1 MAVCDADY
9 RFHYVDVGTPG
20 KWSDGG
26 VFNHCVSLGVIA
38 GILMLISS
46 VLHGCP
52 IYACCLF
59 IG

>member
-26 VFNHCVSLGVIA
+26 VFNRCAMGVSLTEGVM
-38 GILMLISS
+38 GIPNPSEVEGMYLRSFL
-46 VLHGCP
+46 V
-52 IYACCLF
+52 
-59 IG
+59 